1 MSTLIEPYKDDITN
15 NRPGVELFVWRVAV
29 SFIFLVLSILLFTLQ
44 LDSMSFIKKTVT
56 LSCILVLSLIIFYHL
71 YLIIFFKKLCYD
83 ITADCLTIRS
93 FMLHDEIKFSDINE
107 MTSLANETLVLKKKN
122 LFSYFREAPQIVY
135 PVAQFGT
142 CTLEKFGAVR
152 FYSFV
157 DTFKEPK
164 NLLFIRVAKNRQ
176 YAISPIL
183 ADEFINLINQAR
195 KYSTSASIATRQ
207 KAVGS

>member
-1 MSTLIEPYKDDITN
+1 MSTIIKPYNDDIAN

-29 SFIFLVLSILLFTLQ
+29 LFIFLVLSILLFILQ

-56 LSCILVLSLIIFYHL
+56 LSCSLVLLIMIFYHL
-71 YLIIFFKKLCYD
+71 YLIIFLKKLCYD
-83 ITADCLTIRS
+83 ITADSLTIQS
-93 FMLHDEIKFSDINE
+93 FMLHDEIKFSDIKE

-135 PVAQFGT
+135 PVAQLGT
-142 CTLEKFGAVR
+142 CSLERFGAVK

-164 NLLFIRVAKNRQ
+164 NLVFIRIAKNRQ

-183 ADEFINLINQAR
+183 ADEFLNLINRAG
-195 KYSTSASIATRQ
+195 K
-207 KAVGS
+207 

>member
-1 MSTLIEPYKDDITN
+1 VSTLIKPYKDDIAN

-29 SFIFLVLSILLFTLQ
+29 LFIFLVLFVLLFTLQ

-56 LSCILVLSLIIFYHL
+56 LSCSLVLSLMIFYHL

-83 ITADCLTIRS
+83 ITADSLTIRS
-93 FMLHDEIKFSDINE
+93 FMLHDEIKFSEIKE
-107 MTSLANETLVLKKKN
+107 MTSLANETLVPQKKN

-135 PVAQFGT
+135 PVAQLGT
-142 CTLEKFGAVR
+142 CTLERFGAVR

-164 NLLFIRVAKNRQ
+164 NLLFIRIAKNRQ

-183 ADEFINLINQAR
+183 VDEFISLINRAG
-195 KYSTSASIATRQ
+195 K
-207 KAVGS
+207 